1 MQGRQRDGIAWMRAD
16 TDAWS
21 RDSFFCVHNWWHL
34 ALYHLDLGEI
44 DEVLSL
50 FDGPIYGARS
60 KVVLDMVDASGP
72 PAPKPADAIRA
83 LVPPAVSAPAPAAA
97 VCEWETAVAR
107 VGGHPEVLKRLV
119 PLLAQRTPGLLT
131 AAHTAIAQHDSP
143 ALRQALHTLQGSVGI
158 FVAQAALEAAQRL
171 DALGRQEDWPQA
183 EIAYAHLVREVAQ
196 LEHALRAVL

>member
-1 MQGRQRDGIAWMRAD
+1 MDVQRPAMEGRQAIAVMRARDAD
-16 TDAWS
+16 TRANY
-21 RDSFFCVHNWWHL
+21 CQ
-34 ALYHLDLGEI
+34 
-44 DEVLSL
+44 
-50 FDGPIYGARS
+50 DGACFAKERARCQEARMDDNIAKPIHI
-60 KVVLDMVDASGP
+60 KQLLDMVDASGP